1 MAGYLEQ
8 SLEKIKEFEGSV
20 PWMYLDTVGKVTVGV
35 GLMLANETAAH
46 ALPFVAGA
54 GAATPDQIA
63 RDFSRVSAMKKG
75 QLARFYLSRQG
86 LQLSE
91 DTIDAR
97 LRETLEGFEGYLRSH
112 IAGYDTL
119 PDAAKLALLDMIYNL
134 GPGRLFAE
142 YPRLIA
148 AIERADWRSAAVA
161 SQRRG
166 PSPARNAWTRQQFLA
181 AESIAEIK
189 AVAEQ
194 EAVGGVLLALVSGLA
209 AAAAAAILFGELDRF
224 TARLRSRRTRSPRP
238 H

>member
-35 GLMLANETAAH
+35 GLMLANEIAAH
-46 ALPFVAGA
+46 ALPF
-54 GAATPDQIA
+54 AASGGPATLDQIA

-75 QLARFYLSRQG
+75 ELARFYFSKQG
-86 LQLSE
+86 LHLSDE
-91 DTIDAR
+91 TINTK
-97 LRETLEGFEGYLRSH
+97 LRETLLGFEGYLRSNIH
-112 IAGYDTL
+112 GYDAL
-119 PDAAKLALLDMIYNL
+119 PDGAKPALLDMIYNL

-148 AIERADWRSAAVA
+148 AVEHGDWKSAASA
-161 SQRRG
+161 SGRRG
-166 PSPARNAWTRQQFLA
+166 PSAARNAWTKQQFLA

-189 AVAEQ
+189 AEAEG
-194 EAVGGVLLALVSGLA
+194 AIGGVVLGLLSGLA

-224 TARLRSRRTRSPRP
+224 AARVRRRQL
-238 H
+238 